1 MKYDFITVGGSTE
14 DITVFTREGIV
25 IENKDNILQQR
36 LFAFEYGAKLQV
48 DRAYSTF
55 GGGAANAAVCLAKL
69 GLKGAAIVALG
80 ENGRGERI
88 IKNFQANKVDI
99 GLVQRIKSE
108 VSGFSFLLVGQ
119 EHEHVVFSNRAANK
133 KLSIGAKELRA
144 MDSASWVY
152 MTSLSGKWQEVLNNV
167 FKTKSKVAWNPGHVQ
182 LHAGFK
188 VIGKYLK
195 KTTML
200 SVNKDEAIE
209 LVITNPKYKKKDNRW
224 LNNIRNL
231 LKAIQECG
239 VKIVVITKGKYGAD
253 AYDGQ
258 KFYHQDILRERRR
271 MDTTGVG
278 DAFGSTFVA
287 GLNLYNNDIAKAMY
301 MSAKNTASVI
311 SLQGAQNGLLT
322 GRSILKGY
330 KKIA

>member
-48 DRAYSTF
+48 DQAYSTF

-69 GLKGAAIVALG
+69 GLKAAALVALG

-88 IKNFQANKVDI
+88 IENFRASKVDT
-99 GLVQRIKSE
+99 GLIQRIKGE
-108 VSGFSFLLVGQ
+108 VSGFSFLLAGQ
-119 EHEHVVFSNRAANK
+119 EHEHVIFSNRAANK
-133 KLSIGAKELRA
+133 KLSIGHREIKAL
-144 MDSASWVY
+144 DSASWVY
-152 MTSLSGKWQEVLNNV
+152 ITSLSGKWREVLNNV
-167 FKTKSKVAWNPGHVQ
+167 FKTKSRIAWNPGHVQ

-188 VIGKYLK
+188 AIGKYLK
-195 KTTML
+195 KTTVL

-209 LVITNPKYKKKDNRW
+209 LVVTNPKYKKKDKRW
-224 LNNIRNL
+224 LNNVRNL
-231 LKAIQECG
+231 LKAIKECG

-253 AYDGQ
+253 VYDEK
-258 KFYHQDILRERRR
+258 KFYHQDILQERRR

-287 GLNLYNNDIAKAMY
+287 GLELFNNNIPKAMY

-322 GRSILKGY
+322 RRTILKAY
-330 KKIA
+330 KR